1 MHIASPTAERGFVLQ
16 LPSCL
21 LFDIPHHGT
30 LCCRRHEAELR
41 QSREE
46 CWGRQQELAAVR
58 EKLSNLKTTLEDRRK
73 DIVSYKVNYLTR
85 MHYLTMHY
93 LR

>member
-1 MHIASPTAERGFVLQ
+1 M
-16 LPSCL
+16 
-21 LFDIPHHGT
+21 
-30 LCCRRHEAELR
+30 R

-73 DIVSYKVNYLTR
+73 DIVSYTVTPCGSKSLPPPPSPSTKFQWISNPVNANCN
-85 MHYLTMHY
+85 TMT
-93 LR
+93 

>member
-1 MHIASPTAERGFVLQ
+1 M
-16 LPSCL
+16 
-21 LFDIPHHGT
+21 
-30 LCCRRHEAELR
+30 R

-73 DIVSYKVNYLTR
+73 DIVSYTVTPCGSKSLPPPSLPQHEISVDLKPCQR
-85 MHYLTMHY
+85 KLQHDDLKPQFLHLSSVMMLMFK
-93 LR
+93 

>member
-1 MHIASPTAERGFVLQ
+1 M
-16 LPSCL
+16 
-21 LFDIPHHGT
+21 
-30 LCCRRHEAELR
+30 R

-73 DIVSYKVNYLTR
+73 DIVSYKVTPCGIDFHPPPSMKLQQISNPVSVNR
-85 MHYLTMHY
+85 KTMT
-93 LR
+93 